1 MGGQQCGCSRGGGR
15 AGGWVGGWATYQ
27 STFAWAADLH
37 PTCRTKHLWC
47 AVYWSQKVSL
57 YVVVWAA
64 GAVPV
69 RAHRACEQQ
78 RISRR
83 HGAMLRGKHNV
94 VASTMQ
100 HEPRHRHLSAV
111 YASKEGVS
119 IKM

>member
-1 MGGQQCGCSRGGGR
+1 MPRCWRG
-15 AGGWVGGWATYQ
+15 GGWVGWWATYQ

-37 PTCRTKHLWC
+37 PACRTKHLLC

-57 YVVVWAA
+57 HVIVWAA
-64 GAVPV
+64 G
-69 RAHRACEQQ
+69 AHRACEQQ
-78 RISRR
+78 GISRR
-83 HGAMLRGKHNV
+83 HGAMLSGKHNV

-111 YASKEGVS
+111 YASREGVS